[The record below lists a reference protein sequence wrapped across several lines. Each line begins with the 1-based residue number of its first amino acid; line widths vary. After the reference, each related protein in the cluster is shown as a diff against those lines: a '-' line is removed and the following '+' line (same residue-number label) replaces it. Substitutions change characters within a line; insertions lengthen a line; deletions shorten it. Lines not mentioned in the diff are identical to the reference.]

1 MSAMTEFN
9 PDNDSRVAFE
19 ARTDN
24 DLKWIKSTLEK
35 LLATCVICGH
45 RVNQFEAHIEQSPEW
60 KNRMISSEE
69 RIRSLELG
77 MTQVRAVGGILGTL
91 GGLLSGIALKLWGD
105 HS

>member
-1 MSAMTEFN
+1 MTEFN

-77 MTQVRAVGGILGTL
+77 MTQVKAVGGILGAISGFL
-91 GGLLSGIALKLWGD
+91 ASVGLKFWGNN
-105 HS
+105 